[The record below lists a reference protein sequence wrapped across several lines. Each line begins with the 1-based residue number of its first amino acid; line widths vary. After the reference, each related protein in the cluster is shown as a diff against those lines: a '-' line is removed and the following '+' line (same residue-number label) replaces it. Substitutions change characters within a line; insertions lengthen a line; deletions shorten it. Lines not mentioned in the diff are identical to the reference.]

1 MKEAYLMVYRTLHFL
16 FLKSKRQEHANNLI
30 NRFFRLMNQEK
41 LYLQPTFGLES
52 LAYRL
57 DVSVGLLSEVI
68 FENLDQNF
76 LELVAHYRIQEAK
89 KMLENPKNAEMS
101 LETLAFE
108 VGYNSSSTFSDAFK
122 KYTLLT
128 PYEYRRQMNLICA

>member
-16 FLKSKRQEHANNLI
+16 FLKSKRQEYANNLI

-122 KYTLLT
+122 KHTLLT

>member
-1 MKEAYLMVYRTLHFL
+1 MKEAYLMVYKTLHFL
-16 FLKSKRQEHANNLI
+16 LLKYNRQENANNLI

-41 LYLQPTFGLES
+41 LYLQPTFDLES

-57 DVSVGLLSEVI
+57 DVSVGLLSQVI

-76 LELVAHYRIQEAK
+76 LELVAHYRVQEAK

-101 LETLAFE
+101 L
-108 VGYNSSSTFSDAFK
+108 SK
-122 KYTLLT
+122 KKSK
-128 PYEYRRQMNLICA
+128 

>member
-16 FLKSKRQEHANNLI
+16 FLKSNRQEYANNLI

-122 KYTLLT
+122 KNTLLT

>member
-1 MKEAYLMVYRTLHFL
+1 MKEAYLIVYRTLHSF
-16 FLKSKRQEHANNLI
+16 FLKSNRQESANDLI

-41 LYLQPTFGLES
+41 LYLQPTFSLES
-52 LAYRL
+52 LAHRL

-108 VGYNSSSTFSDAFK
+108 VGYNSSFTFNDAFK
-122 KYTLLT
+122 KHTLLT
-128 PYEYRRQMNLICA
+128 PFEYRKQMNLICA

>member
-1 MKEAYLMVYRTLHFL
+1 MVYRTLHFL
-16 FLKSKRQEHANNLI
+16 FLKSNRQEHANNLI

-122 KYTLLT
+122 THTLLT

>member
-16 FLKSKRQEHANNLI
+16 FLKSNRQEYANNLI

-122 KYTLLT
+122 THTLLT